1 MFVKVFVAVRY
12 VVLCCAALRYIALH
26 CVTLR
31 YIVLHCVGFL
41 PNQIARYYFI
51 FF

>member
-26 CVTLR
+26 CVTLC
-31 YIVLHCVGFL
+31 YIALGSFL
-41 PNQIARYYFI
+41 TKSLGII
-51 FF
+51 LFFFK